1 MKRRVKQTITLSLNI
16 VGTLIAVWV
25 SFYYF
30 LYLPVTDIWSM
41 LRVTDFSM
49 KMFVLDVIKIVIA
62 STVGGTIW
70 VFFDLIAGYFR
81 EYPEE
86 ND

>member
-1 MKRRVKQTITLSLNI
+1 MKRRVKQTITLALNI
-16 VGTLIAVWV
+16 VGTLISVWV
-25 SFYYF
+25 SCYYF
-30 LYLPVTDIWSM
+30 LYLPIVNMWGM
-41 LRVTDFSM
+41 LHGIDFSM
-49 KMFVLDVIKIVIA
+49 KMFVLDIIKIVIA

-86 ND
+86 KD

>member
-16 VGTLIAVWV
+16 IGTLIAVWV